1 MKRILFA
8 LCVSFVVSFFSLSS
22 FAGGILQTSA
32 MPPILFEVNV
42 DRLWQYTGTG
52 VVTDVHEKEGLIV
65 INTNIGS
72 GESTKNQNI
81 TYAVLHKNVFNKDLK
96 DSTVKFSYYHQDRF
110 DVITR
115 IEK

>member
-1 MKRILFA
+1 MKSFLIA
-8 LCVSFVVSFFSLSS
+8 LCAGLFVSLFSLHS

-52 VVTDVHEKEGLIV
+52 VVKDVHENEGLIV
-65 INTNIGS
+65 ISTNLGS
-72 GESTKNQNI
+72 DASPMNHDV
-81 TYAVLHKNVFNKDLK
+81 TYAVGSKKMFNGDLK
-96 DSTVKFSYYHQDRF
+96 DSTIKFSYYHQDRY